1 MKILL
6 LPENNSLAHIIKC
19 VAIQKAL
26 KARGHETVLTTC
38 KSRSPFL
45 NGFGIKYHVLPDIQE
60 ADNAPLPT
68 VNWFRNTERIIECVG
83 AEVDLI
89 QDEQPDRVLGVF
101 RFTAKASAHIA
112 GVPYDSLIC
121 GCMIPDSKEILG
133 YSEREDG
140 YEKQRAYLSAFYWY
154 AAEKMNKVLRSFGLN
169 AIADIRELLK
179 GERTF
184 LWDFPE
190 FMRLPASSD
199 ACHIG
204 PIYWNDAFCSE
215 RLPDTREME
224 KRHKHLAIVSF
235 GTGSVSAWVVKRIV
249 SILLEMGYRV
259 VLAAGG
265 QNDLLANVA
274 NHSNLSKY
282 LFAGISDLLPFADL
296 VISHGGQMTVFEAL
310 RNRVHVMVIPFQPE
324 QLHNGLCLERIG
336 CGARLIVPEPFMG
349 NGNVYVDAFN
359 RTTDAEIKHKL
370 ETIANCRSIV
380 LNLAK
385 YAEILNKYSGVEKLA
400 ELI

>member
-19 VAIQKAL
+19 VAIQKGL

-45 NGFGIKYHVLPDIQE
+45 KGFGIKHHVLPDIQE

-68 VNWFRNTERIIECVG
+68 VNWFRKTECIVECVS

-89 QDEQPDRVLGVF
+89 KTEQPDRVLGVF

-121 GCMIPDSKEILG
+121 GCMIPDSEEILG

-140 YEKQRAYLSAFYWY
+140 YEKQGVYLRAFYWY
-154 AAEKMNKVLRSFGLN
+154 AAEKMNKALRLFGLN

-204 PIYWNDAFCSE
+204 PIYWDNAFCSE
-215 RLPDTREME
+215 LLPDTGETE
-224 KRHKHLAIVSF
+224 KTHKHLAIVSF
-235 GTGSVSAWVVKRIV
+235 GTGCISARVVKRIV
-249 SILLEMGYRV
+249 NILLEMDYRV

-265 QNDLLANVA
+265 QNDLFVNVV
-274 NHSNLSKY
+274 NHPNLSKY
-282 LFAGISDLLPFADL
+282 LFAGISNMLPFADL

-310 RNRVHVMVIPFQPE
+310 RNRVPVMVMPFQPE

-349 NGNVYVDAFN
+349 NSDVYIDAFN

-370 ETIANCRSIV
+370 EAIVNCRSTAV
-380 LNLAK
+380 KLAN
-385 YAEILNKYSGVEKLA
+385 YSQILKKYSGVDKLA